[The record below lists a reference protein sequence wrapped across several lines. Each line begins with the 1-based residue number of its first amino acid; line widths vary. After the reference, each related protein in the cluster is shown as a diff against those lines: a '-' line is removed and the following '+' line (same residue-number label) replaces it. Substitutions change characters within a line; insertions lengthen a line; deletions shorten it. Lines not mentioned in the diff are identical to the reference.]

1 MWHVLV
7 TLGLL
12 VTIRIF
18 DPFLLESARLS
29 YFDSLQRTQDV
40 STSEQI
46 VLVDIDEASL
56 EKFGQYP
63 IPRKIMADELD
74 KIDNSLLGLNILF
87 SEEDRLGGD
96 DYFADIISWK
106 NTVVAIAPSN
116 KTNTDYRPPRIGTAT
131 FGDTFAEEWRPKLD
145 GMLFALPKIHDASMG
160 YGTISSTQDVD
171 GIIRRT
177 PLVENFD
184 DRLYPAFSLD
194 ILRVAAGDISYQIST
209 DMYGIKFVRIPAFK
223 EIPTDLNGNVTIAYW
238 YDFKRYSFTELD
250 KIPQGSI
257 VILGTTFEG
266 STQVSTPVGSM
277 YPHDIQANLIKTMI
291 DGVSITRQSE
301 FMVYEILTTVILSVI
316 LLTLLNY
323 ASIVISGVS
332 YTVILG
338 GLFYATSQIFS
349 AKFMRF
355 DPIFSAIA
363 LTFIFAHG
371 SFVQFYT
378 QFKQKQMIK
387 GQFGTYLSPV
397 MVDMLAKN
405 PELLKLGGERKEMTF
420 FFMDI
425 VGFTPISEKYKNND
439 DPEGLV
445 QLINK
450 FLDMQ
455 TQIILNNNGT
465 IDKYMG
471 DCIMAFW
478 NAPLDCEDH
487 AEMAVKSAIE
497 ILEATKELNEELKPL
512 NLPPINVGI
521 GISSGE
527 CIVGNMGSTSRFD
540 YSVIGDAVNLGARLE
555 GQTRNY
561 DGVDVLL
568 SERTYKLCPSRKF
581 TEVDR
586 INVKGKEEKVTIY
599 SPLA

>member
-74 KIDNSLLGLNILF
+74 KVEGSLLGLNILF

-131 FGDTFAEEWRPKLD
+131 FGDRDADDFRPKLD
-145 GMLFALPKIHDASMG
+145 GMLFALPKIHEASMG

-223 EIPTDLNGNVTIAYW
+223 EIPTDVNGNVTIAYW

-250 KIPQGSI
+250 QIPQGSI
-257 VILGTTFEG
+257 IILGTTFEG

-349 AKFMRF
+349 AKFMQF

-387 GQFGTYLSPV
+387 GQFGTYLSPI

-568 SERTYKLCPSRKF
+568 SERTYQLCPSRKF